1 MTRKDAAAPDP
12 IVLAPAGTFAA
23 VTAAVRC
30 GADAVYL
37 GAKNFNARRNAENFE
52 DLAGTVRFCHER
64 GTMVYV
70 TVNTLVTDAEMDEL
84 LAAADEIA
92 AAGADAVI
100 IQDPAVM
107 RLFRDRYPD
116 LPRHASTQTVVH
128 DLDGAL
134 YLQDLG
140 YKTVVLA
147 RELTLPEM
155 ERICAR
161 LSIRAEAFVHG
172 AHCMS
177 VSGACYLSA
186 MLGGRSGNRGV
197 CAQPCRLDWRCG
209 GADHAL
215 SLKDMSLL
223 SHVAELRDAGIGILK
238 IEGRMKRPEY
248 VAAVV
253 TACRQ
258 ALAGEPYDEESLRA
272 VFSRS
277 GFTDGY
283 LTGKRTGDMYGCRT
297 REDVTGAE
305 KVLRPLAA
313 LYEKETPRVGVS
325 MAFSMNRQESVLT
338 VSDGAHTVRAV
349 GGVPEIALHRP
360 TDGESA
366 GKNLTKT
373 GGTPFFVRDYS
384 ADVAPGLML
393 PASALNALRRSALE
407 ELLAERGAP
416 LRWEKNDSHTV
427 RPPETRDREREPAL
441 WARFASP
448 EQIPAGEN
456 YERILLPI
464 HTLTPALLGKYGNQL
479 VGELPPAVWPED
491 EAALEKRLRALRDAG
506 MSEAWTDNIY
516 AIPLC
521 RRLGISLR
529 GGAGLNVLNTEAVRH
544 YEGEGLESLTA
555 SFELALRSIKA
566 LGGEKPLGIVGYG
579 RLPLMRFRNCPLR
592 ARLGCGTCA
601 GRGEMTDRRGVKFPV
616 ECTEKKVSTLLNSVP
631 LHIAERDLRG
641 LDFVLLYFTRETA
654 AECASVTEDYRLR
667 RKSGA
672 PRTGGL
678 YFRELV

>member
-1 MTRKDAAAPDP
+1 MIRKEIPGGDP

-23 VTAAVRC
+23 VTAAARC

-37 GAKNFNARRNAENFE
+37 GAKNFNARRNAENFD

-64 GTMVYV
+64 GTLVYV
-70 TVNTLVTDAEMDEL
+70 TVNTLVTDGETAEL

-107 RLFRDRYPD
+107 RLFRDRYPA

-128 DLDGAL
+128 DLDGAK
-134 YLQDLG
+134 YLEDLG

-147 RELTLPEM
+147 RELTLREM
-155 ERICAR
+155 ERICAGI
-161 LSIRAEAFVHG
+161 SIRAEAFVHG

-177 VSGACYLSA
+177 VSGACYLSG

-223 SHVAELRDAGIGILK
+223 SHVGELRNAGIGILK

-283 LTGKRTGDMYGCRT
+283 LTGKRTKDMYGTRT
-297 REDVTGAE
+297 REDVAGAE

-325 MAFSMNRQESVLT
+325 MAFRMDAGGSALT
-338 VSDGAHTVRAV
+338 VSDGVRTVTAA
-349 GGVPEIALHRP
+349 GAAPEIAIHRP
-360 TDGESA
+360 TDTGSA
-366 GKNLTKT
+366 EKNLTKT
-373 GGTPFFVRDYS
+373 GGTPFFVRDFS
-384 ADVAPGLML
+384 AEIIPGRML
-393 PASALNALRRSALE
+393 PAAALNALRRDALE
-407 ELLAERGAP
+407 NLLAERGEP
-416 LRWEKNDSHTV
+416 LYWEKNAAHAI
-427 RPPETRDREREPAL
+427 RPPETRNREKEPAL

-448 EQIPAGEN
+448 EQIPAGESC
-456 YERILLPI
+456 EKLLLPI
-464 HTLTPALLGKYGNQL
+464 HAITPGLLEKYGNHL
-479 VGELPPAVWPED
+479 IGELPPAVWPED
-491 EAALEKRLRALRDAG
+491 EAALEKRLRELREAG
-506 MSEAWTDNIY
+506 LSEAWTENIY

-521 RRLGISLR
+521 RRVGIPLR
-529 GGAGLNVLNTEAVRH
+529 GGAGLNILNTEALRH

-555 SFELALRSIKA
+555 SYELSLRSIKA

-592 ARLGCGTCA
+592 AHMGCGKCA
-601 GRGEMTDRRGVKFPV
+601 GHGELTDRRGVRFPV
-616 ECTEKKVSTLLNSVP
+616 ECTEQKVSTMLNSVP

-654 AECASVTEDYRLR
+654 AECAAVTEEYRLR
-667 RKSGA
+667 RKSEA